1 VDPANPSSQRPQPP
15 EPQRPQPRGS
25 QRPQPRESRQPADMP
40 VTPGAPGPPGAPEPA
55 GAPGPQQPPALPRR
69 PRPSQAPQ
77 TPEPPQW
84 PQAAATPAPTPGPN
98 RRRKGFAVLGSALL
112 AAAGAAAVAAI
123 ALPASGNGAANM
135 AARTTVRDAAAQV
148 SALSANWY
156 EGAPYYSV
164 LDGNAPDLGTVM
176 SATGAKAFDL
186 GFILAGNGC
195 TPAWNGT
202 DPVSSD
208 TQVASVINE
217 VRSDGGDVIAS
228 MGGYNGTK
236 LGAVCGSASATA
248 AAYQQVISTYGLHA
262 FDFDLEEPEI
272 ENTSAIANELGAAQI
287 LQQDNPGLFVS
298 VTIPATT
305 SGANWFGQQLIAEA
319 KSLSFTPDDFTI
331 MPFDG
336 GFNGASSQIGALQGF
351 NSQLMSAYG
360 WTSAQAYAHEG
371 FSGMNGR
378 TDSAEY
384 FYQSDFQT
392 VLSFAE
398 SNGMSRFTFWSVN
411 RDRQCNPPDNNG
423 TLSADC
429 SSVTQNS
436 WDFTTYAVAFS
447 KNTSPAPPTT
457 PPTTAPPTTTP
468 PTGGGSCPAAW
479 VPNQSYSAGAVVS
492 YNGHQWTANQ
502 WSYDEAPGGAAGA
515 WNDDGAC

>member
-1 VDPANPSSQRPQPP
+1 MEPAHPSPSPRP
-15 EPQRPQPRGS
+15 E
-25 QRPQPRESRQPADMP
+25 
-40 VTPGAPGPPGAPEPA
+40 GPPPAPR
-55 GAPGPQQPPALPRR
+55 PRR
-69 PRPSQAPQ
+69 KR
-77 TPEPPQW
+77 
-84 PQAAATPAPTPGPN
+84 
-98 RRRKGFAVLGSALL
+98 GFAALGAGLL
-112 AAAGAAAVAAI
+112 AAAGAAGVTAVAV
-123 ALPASGNGAANM
+123 PAAN
-135 AARTTVRDAAAQV
+135 ADSAGTVHTTVREAAAQV

-164 LDGNAPDLGTVM
+164 LDGGAPDLGTVM

-195 TPAWNGT
+195 SAAWNGT
-202 DPVSSD
+202 DPVPED

-236 LGAVCGSASATA
+236 LGAVCGSAPATA
-248 AAYQQVISTYGLHA
+248 AAYQQVINTYGLHA

-287 LQQDNPGLFVS
+287 LQAGNPGLFIS
-298 VTIPATT
+298 VTIPATPT
-305 SGANWFGQQLIAEA
+305 GANWFGQQLLAEA
-319 KSLSFTPDDFTI
+319 KSLGFTPDDFTI

-336 GFNGASSQIGALQGF
+336 GFSGASSQVAALQGF
-351 NSQLMSAYG
+351 NSQLMSTYG
-360 WTSAQAYAHEG
+360 WTSAQAYQHEG

-398 SNGMSRFTFWSVN
+398 GNGMSRFTFWSVN
-411 RDRQCNPPDNNG
+411 RDRQCSPPDNNG
-423 TLSADC
+423 ALSSEC

-436 WDFTTYAVAFS
+436 WDFTTYAVAFAN
-447 KNTSPAPPTT
+447 NTSPTAPTT
-457 PPTTAPPTTTP
+457 PASPP
-468 PTGGGSCPAAW
+468 PTGGGGGGGGGTGGCPAAW
-479 VPNQSYSAGAVVS
+479 VSNQSYSTGAVVS
-492 YNGHQWTANQ
+492 YNGHQWTAKEWN
-502 WSYDEAPGGAAGA
+502 YDEVPGGSSGA
-515 WNDDGAC
+515 WTDDGAC

>member
-1 VDPANPSSQRPQPP
+1 VRGWGGDITASGWAAPWNLLSGGDVDPAYPSRSQRP
-15 EPQRPQPRGS
+15 EPDAAHQRTQGPSGRRRAQRG
-25 QRPQPRESRQPADMP
+25 
-40 VTPGAPGPPGAPEPA
+40 
-55 GAPGPQQPPALPRR
+55 
-69 PRPSQAPQ
+69 
-77 TPEPPQW
+77 
-84 PQAAATPAPTPGPN
+84 
-98 RRRKGFAVLGSALL
+98 RRKGFAVIGSALL
-112 AAAGAAAVAAI
+112 AAAGAAAVAAV
-123 ALPASGNGAANM
+123 ALPAGGSKGAA
-135 AARTTVRDAAAQV
+135 AGTTAHDAAAQV

-186 GFILAGNGC
+186 GFILADNGC
-195 TPAWNGT
+195 TAAWNGT

-228 MGGYNGTK
+228 MGGYSGTK

-248 AAYQQVISTYGLHA
+248 AAYQQVINTYGLHA

-287 LQQDNPGLFVS
+287 LQRNNPGLFVS

-305 SGANWFGQQLIAEA
+305 SGANWFGGQLLDEA
-319 KSLSFTPDDFTI
+319 KSLGFTPDDYTI

-336 GFNGASSQIGALQGF
+336 GFSGGSSQVAALQGF
-351 NSQLMSAYG
+351 NAQLVSTFG

-392 VLSFAE
+392 VLSFAQ

-411 RDRQCNPPDNNG
+411 RDRECNPPDNNG

-436 WDFTTYAVAFS
+436 WDFTAYAVAFS
-447 KNTSPAPPTT
+447 KNTSVTPPTT
-457 PPTTAPPTTTP
+457 PTSPPATTP
-468 PTGGGSCPAAW
+468 PTSTPPPGGGPGSCPAAW
-479 VPNQSYSAGAVVS
+479 VSSQSYSAGAVVS

-502 WSYDEAPGGAAGA
+502 WNYDEAPGGSAGA
-515 WNDDGAC
+515 WNDGGAC